1 MRGGEGEG
9 GGGGGDGLVWQ
20 INFISLITVGDW
32 LLFSADGLRANVAVP
47 LGVGTGCT
55 VLG

>member
-1 MRGGEGEG
+1 MRGGG
-9 GGGGGDGLVWQ
+9 GRRLGGDGLVWQ